1 MATILVVDDEQ
12 VLCDLL
18 KEELSKH
25 GHEVRTATGGHQG
38 IEQFT
43 QHRPHLTLLD
53 LRMPEMSGIEVLRR
67 IRALDPQARV
77 IMLTGGG
84 GTAVWEKQARE
95 LGVTEFLH
103 KEGVS
108 LKDLVGAL
116 GKALQQHKETATAT
130 ILVVGDEQMVCDLLK
145 EELSKYGHE
154 VRTAT
159 GGHQGIE
166 QFAQH
171 RPHLT
176 LLDLRM
182 SGIVVLKRIRAL
194 DPQAR
199 VIMLTG
205 EGTAVWEKRA
215 RELGVTEYLH
225 KEGVSLKELVG
236 ALGKA
241 LQQSAGPM
249 GGTGE
254 SPPP

>member
-77 IMLTGGG
+77 IILTGGDSE
-84 GTAVWEKQARE
+84 VWEKQARE
-95 LGVTEFLH
+95 LGVTEF
-103 KEGVS
+103 
-108 LKDLVGAL
+108 
-116 GKALQQHKETATAT
+116 
-130 ILVVGDEQMVCDLLK
+130 
-145 EELSKYGHE
+145 
-154 VRTAT
+154 
-159 GGHQGIE
+159 
-166 QFAQH
+166 
-171 RPHLT
+171 
-176 LLDLRM
+176 
-182 SGIVVLKRIRAL
+182 
-194 DPQAR
+194 
-199 VIMLTG
+199 
-205 EGTAVWEKRA
+205 
-215 RELGVTEYLH
+215 LH